1 MDLRISLIQGLH
13 SKHPVDLGQSFFFF
27 REEICTCI
35 QCPHGQNHFFF
46 RLVQILSARVNKD
59 QNLSCCI
66 RLSVTPIREEVK
78 TREACDWQVMSV
90 CWYWA
95 PSLLK
100 KRGSSLRGQRLPLLS
115 PVSIY
120 LYPSAVHL

>member
-27 REEICTCI
+27 FLEKKFALVYHVHMAKTI
-35 QCPHGQNHFFF
+35 FFF

-90 CWYWA
+90 C
-95 PSLLK
+95 
-100 KRGSSLRGQRLPLLS
+100 
-115 PVSIY
+115 
-120 LYPSAVHL
+120 